1 MPNVSAF
8 IWYLNGYNR
17 HNITID
23 IQGFTSSPSFGKKS
37 KMADKD
43 GHEWTLSVRFSQ
55 WEQPELFS
63 RHFQDSKYVCEKN
76 VFFGGRWGDFSP
88 LLMHVPSR

>member
-1 MPNVSAF
+1 MSNVSASMRY
-8 IWYLNGYNR
+8 ISVYNR

-23 IQGFTSSPSFGKKS
+23 MQGFTSPPSFGKKS

-43 GHEWTLSVRFSQ
+43 GHKQTFLIKISQ

-63 RHFQDSKYVCEKN
+63 RHFQDSKYVGEKCM
-76 VFFGGRWGDFSP
+76 FFGGW
-88 LLMHVPSR
+88 

>member
-1 MPNVSAF
+1 MSNVSAF
-8 IWYLNGYNR
+8 MQYLTECNI

-23 IQGFTSSPSFGKKS
+23 MQGFISPPTSDKKS

-55 WEQPELFS
+55 WEQPEPFC
-63 RHFQDSKYVCEKN
+63 RHFQDSKYVGEKN
-76 VFFGGRWGDFSP
+76 VFFGGRWSGGAVEWLSY
-88 LLMHVPSR
+88 